1 MAEISAGPSESGIFE
16 SITMPATMG
25 LSGHDSALVGNGAI
39 SRHPGVDAAM
49 RGRLAAPINRKVTAV
64 GAGRRAGR

>member
-39 SRHPGVDAAM
+39 SDTLGWMPRCG
-49 RGRLAAPINRKVTAV
+49 G
-64 GAGRRAGR
+64 G